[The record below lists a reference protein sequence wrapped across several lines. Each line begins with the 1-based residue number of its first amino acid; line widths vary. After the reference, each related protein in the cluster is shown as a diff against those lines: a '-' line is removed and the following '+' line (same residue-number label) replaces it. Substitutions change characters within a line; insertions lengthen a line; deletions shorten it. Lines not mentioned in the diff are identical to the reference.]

1 MTDIA
6 ITITPDAT
14 GTITIGD
21 ATEHITGQTIEHTRQ
36 EAMQQAKNHAHATGE
51 PATVAAQDP
60 SGTFYLTVQPDG
72 NVIDRPAPSEPST
85 NAWEQAP
92 APLVTEVPG
101 AQNTVDLEAT
111 RPRHVAAPAEH
122 GAPAPAQPEAET
134 AMQSD
139 PVESD
144 SRWAEISQQPA
155 EQGFRGALNG
165 AGLKLAPAED
175 ELAQRREGLRQQIDR
190 EEQEQVAEEERANTE
205 AAQESRRT
213 ARARADAQRD
223 REERA
228 LIQTNFEDSKTVTVA
243 NDKGGVGKT
252 TDIYC
257 VGATFGRI
265 RGGDV
270 LAWDANETR
279 GTLGFRAQKDHHSRS
294 VVDLLEEAA
303 DDFSTV
309 QGSKRSTVQRYTRQQ
324 GDNLFGV
331 IASDESRDRQ
341 DLVDGDGFRT
351 VHEILGRFNS
361 LVLIDTGN
369 NHRVEHF
376 KAALAA
382 TDQLVIPVSAGADGA
397 YAAEI
402 MMDNFIGLGYGDL
415 IKTAVVLLHDSAT
428 RRGDARGTASKFE
441 NRVSAII
448 PIPFDP
454 ALDNGDEINFDELQ
468 PATKHAYQEA
478 AAAIAQ
484 NLRDRDQ
491 GELT

>member
-1 MTDIA
+1 MTEIA
-6 ITITPDAT
+6 ITVTPNAT

-21 ATEHITGQTIEHTRQ
+21 TTEPVTGQTIEHTRQ
-36 EAMQQAKNHAHATGE
+36 EAIQQAKNHARATGT
-51 PATVAAQDP
+51 PATVTADDP
-60 SGTFYLTVQPDG
+60 TGTFYLTVTPEG
-72 NVIDRPAPSEPST
+72 GVLNRPAPSASSAT
-85 NAWEQAP
+85 AWEQEP
-92 APLVTEVPG
+92 APIVTEVPG

-111 RPRHVAAPAEH
+111 RPRRVTEPAEH
-122 GAPAPAQPEAET
+122 GAPTPAPLEPET
-134 AMQSD
+134 ARQSA

-144 SRWAEISQQPA
+144 SRWAEISQQAA
-155 EQGFRGALNG
+155 EQGFRGTLNG
-165 AGLKLAPAED
+165 MGLKLAPGED
-175 ELAQRREGLRQQIDR
+175 ELAQRRESLRQQIDR
-190 EEQEQVAEEERANTE
+190 EEQERAAEEEHERTE

-213 ARARADAQRD
+213 ARARADAKRD
-223 REERA
+223 REQRA
-228 LIQTNFEDSKTVTVA
+228 IIQTNFEDPKTVTVA

-270 LAWDANETR
+270 VAWDANETR

-324 GDNLFGV
+324 GDNLFGI

-369 NHRVEHF
+369 NHRVDHF

-415 IKTAVVLLHDSAT
+415 VKTAVVLLHDSAT
-428 RRGDARGTASKFE
+428 RRGDARGTAAKFE
-441 NRVSAII
+441 NRVGAII

-468 PATKHAYQEA
+468 PATKRAYQEA
-478 AAAIAQ
+478 TAAIAQ
-484 NLRDRDQ
+484 NLRDQ
-491 GELT
+491 IKES